1 MDLLINKNGAVSTIK
16 MHSVF
21 NYLPNTRM
29 KREKVTTHF
38 VTLKSVVLSIKV
50 WRFTKRNSEREL
62 GLHLVP
68 KLFWWLNCPT
78 QIIGLTS
85 LL

>member
-1 MDLLINKNGAVSTIK
+1 MLMIQGSERKGPHN
-16 MHSVF
+16 
-21 NYLPNTRM
+21 NY
-29 KREKVTTHF
+29 TTAPL
-38 VTLKSVVLSIKV
+38 VI
-50 WRFTKRNSEREL
+50 EREL